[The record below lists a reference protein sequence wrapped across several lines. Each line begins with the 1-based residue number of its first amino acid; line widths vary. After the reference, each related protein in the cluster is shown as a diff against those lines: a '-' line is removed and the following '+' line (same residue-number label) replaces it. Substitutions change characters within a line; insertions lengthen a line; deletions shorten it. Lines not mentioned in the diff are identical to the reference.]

1 MSPAEKR
8 WILPE
13 LVTGGSSSRNQ
24 RAADNSIRSAVR
36 LDDATTAS
44 HAPMKIFARTVC
56 LTPMKR
62 GLPAALV
69 TVLASALLLTS
80 AFAHAEKKKYKKSVH
95 AQVRSATPEKRKP
108 SIRQAQAV
116 PKAIVR
122 DGEAEARLI
131 DIYKLIGQAKTREA
145 LSKAEKLVQ
154 DHPNFQ
160 LAQLVYGDL
169 LTAQSRPVRQ
179 LGDVPDT
186 TAKAA
191 GPLLAELR
199 DESVL
204 RLKALRERPAPGMVP
219 SQFLSLSAANKHA
232 IAIDASRSRLY
243 LFENTG
249 TGMKLLAD
257 YYISVGKSGI
267 EKNAEGDLRTPLG
280 VYFITSNLNPK
291 SLKDFYGSGA
301 LPVNYPNQLDV
312 KRGKTGGG
320 IWLHGTPPTQYSRA
334 PLATDGCV
342 VLSNPDLERIIS
354 TVEIRTTPVVIAQH
368 LKWVAPQSVKAESK
382 TFEDALN
389 GWHAAKSSGDFK
401 RVSNWYA
408 ADFTTNNGKTLAE
421 WAPALRA
428 EMDKLGG
435 REIQLKD
442 VSYLHWTD
450 AADTMVVTFGELIQG
465 SKTGR
470 IKRQYWSRQGNQW
483 KIFYE
488 GVIG

>member
-1 MSPAEKR
+1 MNRVS
-8 WILPE
+8 
-13 LVTGGSSSRNQ
+13 
-24 RAADNSIRSAVR
+24 AA
-36 LDDATTAS
+36 
-44 HAPMKIFARTVC
+44 F
-56 LTPMKR
+56 LT
-62 GLPAALV
+62 L
-69 TVLASALLLTS
+69 LASALLLTS
-80 AFAHAEKKKYKKSVH
+80 ALAHAEKKIPKKSVR
-95 AQVRSATPEKRKP
+95 AQARAPNHVAPEKRKASVRRAKP
-108 SIRQAQAV
+108 AQRA
-116 PKAIVR
+116 AVR
-122 DGEAEARLI
+122 DGEAEVRLI
-131 DIYKLIGQAKTREA
+131 DIYKLVGQAKTREA
-145 LSKAEKLVQ
+145 LGLAEKLVR

-169 LTAQSRPVRQ
+169 LTAQLRPVRQ
-179 LGDVPDT
+179 LGDVPDS

-204 RLKALRERPAPGMVP
+204 RLKALRERPAPGMIP
-219 SQFLSLSAANKHA
+219 SQFLALSAANKHA
-232 IAIDASRSRLY
+232 VAIDASRSRLY

-257 YYISVGKSGI
+257 YYISVGKQGI
-267 EKNAEGDLRTPLG
+267 EKNVEGDLRTPVG

-301 LPVNYPNQLDV
+301 LPVNYPNPLDV

-320 IWLHGTPPTQYSRA
+320 IWLHGTPPSQYSRP

-354 TVEIRTTPVVIAQH
+354 TVEIRTTPVVIAQN

-401 RVSNWYA
+401 RVSSWYT

-421 WAPALRA
+421 WTPTLRA
-428 EMDKLGG
+428 EMDKLAG
-435 REIQLKD
+435 RGIQLKD
-442 VSYLHWTD
+442 VSYLRWTD

-465 SKTGR
+465 TKTGR
-470 IKRQYWSRQGNQW
+470 IKRQYWSRQGSQW

-488 GVIG
+488 GIIG